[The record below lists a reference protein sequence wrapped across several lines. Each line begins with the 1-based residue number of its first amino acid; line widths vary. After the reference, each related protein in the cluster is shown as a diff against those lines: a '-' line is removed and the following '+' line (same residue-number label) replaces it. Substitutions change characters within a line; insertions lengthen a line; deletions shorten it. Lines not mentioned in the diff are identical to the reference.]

1 MKEIYLSYENGKL
14 FKANIVRY
22 FRFKNNI
29 YLIYTLN
36 EKDDRNYIKLYVVK
50 VMKELGE
57 FVTQTVR
64 RQEEWNAMKGLV
76 KRILGELKK
85 EKLKTII
92 DLDYK
97 EIEKVIIYESRN
109 FLLAS
114 DLVELLAKDLTL
126 VEQNNIIKSPI
137 IINQPI
143 EKTEEVESPI
153 LSEIYDQ
160 VYSNEEIEEL
170 EIENSDEEIEILNID
185 NEEIEEL
192 DIEEEFDDTE
202 FLELEEK
209 VEVLDI

>member
-137 IINQPI
+137 IIDQPI

-170 EIENSDEEIEILNID
+170 ELENSDEEIEILNID

-192 DIEEEFDDTE
+192 DIEEKFDDTE